1 MNSENTSTNKPAL
14 PLKTAAIFYVAMATV
29 AAVLGWI
36 FDINI
41 LQRAE
46 QGGQNPLVSLVAGVS
61 FGLMIVVISHALER
75 YFEWARR
82 LNVDF
87 ASMLGKIT
95 WARAFGLAAL
105 SGVGEELLFRGF
117 FQQGIEV
124 WTGSV
129 LASVTIAGLV
139 FGAVHVGPDPRRFAA
154 WTIMAVVLG
163 WMIGVLYVWTGS
175 VIAPIAAHF
184 LINFLNLSTLIR
196 RASEH

>member
-1 MNSENTSTNKPAL
+1 MNSENTPDRPAL
-14 PLKTAAIFYVAMATV
+14 PLKAAAIFYAGMATV
-29 AAVLGWI
+29 AAVLGWL

-41 LQRAE
+41 FQRAG
-46 QGGQNPLVSLVAGVS
+46 QGGQTPLVSLVAGIS
-61 FGLMIVVISHALER
+61 FGLVVVVISHALER

-95 WARAFGLAAL
+95 WARAFGLAVL

-117 FQQGIEV
+117 FQHGIEV

-129 LASVTIAGLV
+129 LASVVIAGLV